1 MKKQETGLKRNAL
14 EKFFT
19 KKKVAKKLSN
29 IFKSKINFDNSV
41 LIEPSAGNGVWCQFF
56 DKILAYDIE
65 PENNKIIQQDF
76 LKLNLDLCF
85 HCNLHFIGNPPFG
98 RQSKLVKKFI
108 KKICDCKKTKSF
120 GFILPKSFK
129 KPSYQK
135 SIPLSFHLT
144 YQEDLEDKSF
154 IINNEEY
161 DVPCIFQIW
170 ERKSIHRDLPILLQ
184 SKGFEFVKKNN
195 NPDYSLRRVGVYA
208 GKIDA
213 EIDSKSEQSH
223 YFITLNKK
231 DNNFIE
237 RYNHS
242 VKFEHNNTVGAKSIS
257 KQEFIKEINKII

>member
-1 MKKQETGLKRNAL
+1 M
-14 EKFFT
+14 
-19 KKKVAKKLSN
+19 
-29 IFKSKINFDNSV
+29 
-41 LIEPSAGNGVWCQFF
+41 
-56 DKILAYDIE
+56 
-65 PENNKIIQQDF
+65 
-76 LKLNLDLCF
+76 
-85 HCNLHFIGNPPFG
+85 
-98 RQSKLVKKFI
+98 
-108 KKICDCKKTKSF
+108 
-120 GFILPKSFK
+120 PKSFK

-184 SKGFEFVKKNN
+184 AKGFEFVKKNN

-242 VKFEHNNTVGAKSIS
+242 VKFEHNNTVGANQYLNKNLLLIKLFNDVFWPSLPFYAIFFVLRFLR
-257 KQEFIKEINKII
+257 EFFFCVYAFTRFFLLP